1 MENDSIALKIY
12 NNFGWRAALQ
22 ALENNNY
29 TWASGDKPT
38 SLYYN
43 YTRGTIFIK
52 VKTKTITK
60 DLRVNVSF
68 KSCNYYIRVE

>member
-1 MENDSIALKIY
+1 MKDVYIALRIY

-43 YTRGTIFIK
+43 DTQGTIFMNIER
-52 VKTKTITK
+52 KTLTRLPKI
-60 DLRVNVSF
+60 DVYSDY
-68 KSCNYYIRVE
+68 CHYYIRVK